1 MDPVHATIE
10 EFAAGGLY
18 AFTQYPG
25 PGCCVLGM
33 PYLLWYDFWPWGGA
47 FQPSSRLCSWSC
59 RLPVR
64 AR

>member
-33 PYLLWYDFWPWGGA
+33 PYLL
-47 FQPSSRLCSWSC
+47 R
-59 RLPVR
+59 
-64 AR
+64 